1 MRTLRL
7 PLLLAL
13 VAALVL
19 GAPGA
24 GTSAGSA
31 LTEVVVTFNGEGAF
45 PADVDA
51 LEAVGI
57 TTAIT
62 FRALPIAG
70 ALATPAQVDALAA
83 SPQVASVYPN
93 SALTYDNATSTNLT
107 GVDAVRADAKLTKKN
122 GNLPVAGHGVT
133 VLVQRQRHRRRPPR
147 PPFRRRTSSRTSRRR
162 RTCTL
167 SRSSPP

>member
-31 LTEVVVTFNGEGAF
+31 LTEVVVTFNGEGA
-45 PADVDA
+45 PSVADVDV

-93 SALTYDNATSTNLT
+93 SALTYDNFFL
-107 GVDAVRADAKLTKKN
+107 KKKKKKKKKK
-122 GNLPVAGHGVT
+122 
-133 VLVQRQRHRRRPPR
+133 
-147 PPFRRRTSSRTSRRR
+147 
-162 RTCTL
+162 
-167 SRSSPP
+167 